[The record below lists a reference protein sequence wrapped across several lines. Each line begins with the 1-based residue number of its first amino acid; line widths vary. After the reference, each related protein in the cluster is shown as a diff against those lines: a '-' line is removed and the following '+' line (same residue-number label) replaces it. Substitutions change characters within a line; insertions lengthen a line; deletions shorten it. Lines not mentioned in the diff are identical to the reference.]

1 MANKEFMGFLSEKH
15 YLSDILVA
23 QSKSDLQL
31 LAEILN
37 IKGYKKLKID
47 DLKMAIYKTLRDPQ
61 IMADYLKY
69 FPYETRKVFSKE
81 ESYIPFQLGPNP
93 YEEIVEHLYLSPITD
108 EDNWYLVIPEEIKD
122 TYKKA
127 VSMGLLP
134 SKDDIYSLLR
144 ICLAGATHI
153 YGMCTMEHFCNLV
166 KELTGL
172 DVDSDYVIDFCESL
186 KAYPNLANF
195 VATDEYVCDINLFEE
210 GYDEFLKVQN
220 NTKDYYM
227 PTLEELTFISEY
239 NHIPF
244 NIHANAVKNFLTER
258 GYIDEEFKA
267 IVAVALLQNLITTG
281 FDPDEAIGE
290 ILTEYIN
297 EDLFNRLI
305 LSEAFFKRYEVFV
318 NSTRIAFFK
327 GHTPEEVF
335 GGEKSGN
342 VVQFPSGEKN

>member
-1 MANKEFMGFLSEKH
+1 M
-15 YLSDILVA
+15 
-23 QSKSDLQL
+23 
-31 LAEILN
+31 
-37 IKGYKKLKID
+37 
-47 DLKMAIYKTLRDPQ
+47 
-61 IMADYLKY
+61 
-69 FPYETRKVFSKE
+69 
-81 ESYIPFQLGPNP
+81 
-93 YEEIVEHLYLSPITD
+93 
-108 EDNWYLVIPEEIKD
+108 
-122 TYKKA
+122 
-127 VSMGLLP
+127 
-134 SKDDIYSLLR
+134 
-144 ICLAGATHI
+144 
-153 YGMCTMEHFCNLV
+153 V

-290 ILTEYIN
+290 ILKEYIN

-305 LSEAFFKRYEVFV
+305 LSEAFFKRYEAFV